1 MSSTIQR
8 RLNTAG
14 PHALAW
20 LFTAVFVTP
29 WCGLAFGCGCTW
41 LWAGTARF
49 CNIHHATGAHCPWC
63 LHGTAAFLLTAA
75 GIALAQSAVVGTVQ
89 RRGRSGPAATLAG
102 VAMFFLAG
110 SVAAWA
116 WAVA

>member
-1 MSSTIQR
+1 
-8 RLNTAG
+8 
-14 PHALAW
+14 LAW

-89 RRGRSGPAATLAG
+89 RRGRSGHVATLVG
-102 VAMFFLAG
+102 VAMFFLAA
-110 SVAAWA
+110 SAAAWA
-116 WAVA
+116 WASLVA